1 MMNVRLFTIQN
12 YILLK
17 RRILYVL
24 GERGLFTIQNYIL
37 LKLYC
42 QPYIIEECLFTI
54 QNYILLKLA
63 HRDSVDIWRL
73 FTIQNYILLKLL
85 FCEVVQRKCLF
96 TIQNYTPLYS
106 SAASDVYKRQPLK
119 RTIQI
124 IFNYICLTTIKNY
137 TPLKLLSM
145 RYPCVVVLQPYKTT
159 QLSNPNIICKKESP
173 KEKVKEK
180 KSQIIDS
187 FSL

>member
-1 MMNVRLFTIQN
+1 MNVRLFTIQN

-73 FTIQNYILLKLL
+73 FTI
-85 FCEVVQRKCLF
+85 
-96 TIQNYTPLYS
+96 
-106 SAASDVYKRQPLK
+106 
-119 RTIQI
+119 
-124 IFNYICLTTIKNY
+124 KNY

>member
-1 MMNVRLFTIQN
+1 MNLR
-12 YILLK
+12 
-17 RRILYVL
+17 
-24 GERGLFTIQNYIL
+24 
-37 LKLYC
+37 
-42 QPYIIEECLFTI
+42 LFTI

-96 TIQNYTPLYS
+96 TIQNYT
-106 SAASDVYKRQPLK
+106 PLK

>member
-1 MMNVRLFTIQN
+1 M
-12 YILLK
+12 
-17 RRILYVL
+17 
-24 GERGLFTIQNYIL
+24 
-37 LKLYC
+37 
-42 QPYIIEECLFTI
+42 
-54 QNYILLKLA
+54 
-63 HRDSVDIWRL
+63 
-73 FTIQNYILLKLL
+73 
-85 FCEVVQRKCLF
+85 VQRKCLF
-96 TIQNYTPLYS
+96 TIKNYTPL
-106 SAASDVYKRQPLK
+106 KR
-119 RTIQI
+119 IS
-124 IFNYICLTTIKNY
+124 IFKDIGAGLTTIKNY

>member
-1 MMNVRLFTIQN
+1 MCRSLT
-12 YILLK
+12 
-17 RRILYVL
+17 
-24 GERGLFTIQNYIL
+24 
-37 LKLYC
+37 
-42 QPYIIEECLFTI
+42 
-54 QNYILLKLA
+54 
-63 HRDSVDIWRL
+63 
-73 FTIQNYILLKLL
+73 
-85 FCEVVQRKCLF
+85 
-96 TIQNYTPLYS
+96 TIQNYTPL
-106 SAASDVYKRQPLK
+106 KLK
-119 RTIQI
+119 QMPA
-124 IFNYICLTTIKNY
+124 FPVLSLTTIKNY

>member
-1 MMNVRLFTIQN
+1 MSAF
-12 YILLK
+12 
-17 RRILYVL
+17 LYNM
-24 GERGLFTIQNYIL
+24 GLFTIQNYIL
-37 LKLYC
+37 LKLFGKPPQSPHTLVC
-42 QPYIIEECLFTI
+42 HK
-54 QNYILLKLA
+54 KLHTSQIA
-63 HRDSVDIWRL
+63 
-73 FTIQNYILLKLL
+73 KLEMR
-85 FCEVVQRKCLF
+85 C
-96 TIQNYTPLYS
+96 
-106 SAASDVYKRQPLK
+106 
-119 RTIQI
+119 
-124 IFNYICLTTIKNY
+124 CLTTIKNY